1 MLRVHLWEFRFG
13 GEKKDL
19 NQTLFKIEFNSSTF
33 AQASTPP
40 PSSAQAS
47 IVPAI
52 QDINYFLHFRIKE
65 ASGIPLFGTTLL
77 AFAKLLSGEGTLY
90 KVDMEFPVV
99 LHTRKRD
106 QKPSCDGTISAVASV
121 NLPVNLPVILY
132 EYKPTVHPD
141 PLIVNPDHLM
151 ELFLQGCYC
160 LWQYELQSIVHCLTD
175 LNSWHYLK
183 LKKEGGGGKVGS
195 QWCHSIPKNIDIDSH
210 VARLK
215 LFISN
220 TTTPQTL

>member
-1 MLRVHLWEFRFG
+1 M
-13 GEKKDL
+13 EKGDL

-33 AQASTPP
+33 AQAS
-40 PSSAQAS
+40 

-52 QDINYFLHFRIKE
+52 QDIKYFLHFRIKE

-99 LHTRKRD
+99 LHTRKRG
-106 QKPSCDGTISAVASV
+106 QKPSSCDGTISAVASPSL
-121 NLPVNLPVILY
+121 NHPVILY

-160 LWQYELQSIVHCLTD
+160 LWQYKLQSIVHCLTD

-183 LKKEGGGGKVGS
+183 LKKEGGGGGS
-195 QWCHSIPKNIDIDSH
+195 GVP
-210 VARLK
+210 VVPL
-215 LFISN
+215 N
-220 TTTPQTL
+220 TKEYRQTHMWPA

>member
-1 MLRVHLWEFRFG
+1 M
-13 GEKKDL
+13 
-19 NQTLFKIEFNSSTF
+19 
-33 AQASTPP
+33 
-40 PSSAQAS
+40 
-47 IVPAI
+47 
-52 QDINYFLHFRIKE
+52 
-65 ASGIPLFGTTLL
+65 
-77 AFAKLLSGEGTLY
+77 
-90 KVDMEFPVV
+90 DMEFPVV
-99 LHTRKRD
+99 LHTRKRG
-106 QKPSCDGTISAVASV
+106 QKPSCHSAISAITS
-121 NLPVNLPVILY
+121 VNLPVILY

-160 LWQYELQSIVHCLTD
+160 LWQYKLQSIVHCLTD
-175 LNSWHYLK
+175 LNSWHYFK
-183 LKKEGGGGKVGS
+183 LKKERGGKVGS

>member
-1 MLRVHLWEFRFG
+1 MLEFYG
-13 GEKKDL
+13 GEKRDL
-19 NQTLFKIEFNSSTF
+19 NRTLFKT
-33 AQASTPP
+33 AQASNPP
-40 PSSAQAS
+40 PPSAQAS

-52 QDINYFLHFRIKE
+52 QDITYFLHFGIKE

-77 AFAKLLSGEGTLY
+77 AFAKLLSGEGNLY

-99 LHTRKRD
+99 LHTRKRG
-106 QKPSCDGTISAVASV
+106 QKPSCDGTISAITSPFL
-121 NLPVNLPVILY
+121 NNHPVILY

-141 PLIVNPDHLM
+141 PLIANPDYLM

-160 LWQYELQSIVHCLTD
+160 LWEYELESIVHCLTD

-183 LKKEGGGGKVGS
+183 LTKEGGGKVGC